1 MSTFLTGAYRAL
13 AAAFSFQTIMAAAKA
28 GAINDALGGHSF
40 YVLNDNVMGGRS
52 TSQVEALA
60 LDGQQQQQQQ
70 LGLLFSGMINT
81 DGGGF
86 ASCRSDQ
93 SVRPV
98 AIPAGATRVRLSIRG
113 DGKLYKFLLND
124 GSRGGPF
131 SSSPSFQHDILTVSS
146 SSSSSSPS
154 SSSSSTEWQDVT
166 LSLKDFKPSFGGR
179 ASRPSVG
186 PLRNEQMTTAGFM
199 LSLKTMHGEPTP
211 KEYFGEGIFP
221 FRLEVRSM
229 RFE

>member
-93 SVRPV
+93 SVLPV
-98 AIPAGATRVRLSIRG
+98 AIPAGATRERLSIRG
-113 DGKLYKFLLND
+113 DGMSVLSLGSTKAEFDAFLND
-124 GSRGGPF
+124 TYGIANNELTVKQAKSEATSAGNAWGDLCAAWGLEPTALVTLRPF
-131 SSSPSFQHDILTVSS
+131 FASSSI
-146 SSSSSSPS
+146 
-154 SSSSSTEWQDVT
+154 
-166 LSLKDFKPSFGGR
+166 R
-179 ASRPSVG
+179 
-186 PLRNEQMTTAGFM
+186 
-199 LSLKTMHGEPTP
+199 
-211 KEYFGEGIFP
+211 
-221 FRLEVRSM
+221 RLPRRVR
-229 RFE
+229 R